1 MNRRY
6 NYWRLPERKRGYCGL
21 SERRYDDRR
30 DADGRISVFENYL
43 IDGKITVNHQSE
55 GTMIKMI
62 VIAGLMTSEE
72 AMDSRIAY

>member
-1 MNRRY
+1 MDRRY
-6 NYWRLPERKRGYCGL
+6 NYWGLPERKRDYCGL

-43 IDGKITVNHQSE
+43 IDGKIIVNHQSE